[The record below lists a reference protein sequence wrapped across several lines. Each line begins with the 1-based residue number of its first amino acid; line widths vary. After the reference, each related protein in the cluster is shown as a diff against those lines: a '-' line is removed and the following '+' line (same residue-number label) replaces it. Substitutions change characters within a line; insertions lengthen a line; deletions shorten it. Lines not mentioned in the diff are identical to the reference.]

1 MNSFTVRQYA
11 RDMDIPEGTAW
22 NAIVRGVKR
31 GLFEKAHKIKINGRF
46 YQTYCY
52 AGELAPKEFIIPKP
66 CFWND
71 PFNKIRKAK

>member
-22 NAIVRGVKR
+22 NIVIKGVKK
-31 GLFEKAHKIKINGRF
+31 GLFAKANKVKLNGRF

-52 AGELAPKEFIIPKP
+52 PDELVKEEFVIPES

-71 PFNKIRKAK
+71 PFNKIRKQK